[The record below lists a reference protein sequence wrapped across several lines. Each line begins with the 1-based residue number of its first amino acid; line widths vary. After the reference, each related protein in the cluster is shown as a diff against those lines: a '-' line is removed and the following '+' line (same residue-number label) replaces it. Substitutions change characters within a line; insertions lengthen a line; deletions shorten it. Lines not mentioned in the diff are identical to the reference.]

1 MLRRNNKSIKIPFF
15 SSRDLRATCNYTQT
29 DFTANPGGGATQPTN
44 EHTWPS
50 KSNGALSKTHFC
62 HHALLSH
69 IPTEEQTKVSH
80 HWLRGGSW
88 VVLALYDVL
97 GLCFILFSRF
107 SWNVSEGQEV
117 SISPQIHLA
126 VYQNLVFLHYWLKTH
141 KEGGSFDNCYHKQAH
156 HI

>member
-29 DFTANPGGGATQPTN
+29 DFTANPGGGGATQPTN

-69 IPTEEQTKVSH
+69 IPTEQTKVSH
-80 HWLRGGSW
+80 HWLRGGSS
-88 VVLALYDVL
+88 LYDDL

-107 SWNVSEGQEV
+107 SWSVSEGQEV
-117 SISPQIHLA
+117 SISRHRYIWQCVSKLSIDWKP
-126 VYQNLVFLHYWLKTH
+126 H
-141 KEGGSFDNCYHKQAH
+141 KEGGAFNNCYHKQAH